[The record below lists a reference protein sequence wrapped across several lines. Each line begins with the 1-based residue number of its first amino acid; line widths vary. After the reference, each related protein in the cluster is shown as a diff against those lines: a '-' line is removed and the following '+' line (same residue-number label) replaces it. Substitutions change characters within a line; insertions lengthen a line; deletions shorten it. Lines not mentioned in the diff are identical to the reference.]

1 MRGGILISVHQQEGV
16 GRARIQALHP
26 IAEISN
32 CCRIWLVTPNNNLV
46 GQTFYKAVGFQKVA
60 VYPGA
65 VARSRKLKPDIPMF
79 DEQGVAINDEIDFEL
94 RLSRD

>member
-1 MRGGILISVHQQEGV
+1 M
-16 GRARIQALHP
+16 
-26 IAEISN
+26 
-32 CCRIWLVTPNNNLV
+32 TPNNNLV